1 MGWLIESV
9 NDRKGQSYDRLLKIL
24 YQKEFYSLINYDENR
39 AKDGIHLRDI
49 WQSAN
54 NLSEEDIAFGV
65 SKVLE
70 VLIGISKRVWH
81 EICGSKWAEQL
92 RPSDI
97 FWILLENLGLEKFL
111 DEYLA
116 AGMFE
121 EINEILL
128 NWVERR
134 YERNGLGGIFPVMR
148 ASKNMR
154 NLELWDQMSLYIH
167 ENWPI

>member
-1 MGWLIESV
+1 M
-9 NDRKGQSYDRLLKIL
+9 
-24 YQKEFYSLINYDENR
+24 INYDENR
-39 AKDGIHLRDI
+39 AKDGIQLRDI
-49 WQSAN
+49 WQRAN

-65 SKVLE
+65 SKILE
-70 VLIGISKRVWH
+70 VLIGISKRVLY
-81 EICGSKWAEQL
+81 EIYGSKWAEL
-92 RPSDI
+92 FSPSDI
-97 FWILLENLGLEKFL
+97 FWVLLENLSLEKFS

-121 EINEILL
+121 EIDEILII
-128 NWVERR
+128 WIERH
-134 YERNGLGGIFPVMR
+134 YNRNGVGGIFPVMR